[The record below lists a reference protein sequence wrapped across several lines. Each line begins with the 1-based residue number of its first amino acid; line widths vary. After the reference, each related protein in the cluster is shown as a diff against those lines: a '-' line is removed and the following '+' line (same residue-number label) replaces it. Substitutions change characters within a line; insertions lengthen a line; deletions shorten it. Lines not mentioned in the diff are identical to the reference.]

1 MRGNEHGCNRGG
13 KRPMSPMRKLSLIA
27 AAMLSAALCTGCAV
41 ESNNCEE
48 PVTLSIWHVYGGQ
61 TDSPLNDLIDTFNN
75 TVGKEE
81 GIQVEVTMVSNN
93 KNIHDDV
100 ISAAS
105 HDPDAADLPDIFVA
119 YPKTVLALPDENTL
133 VDYRDYFSEEELAAF
148 VPEFIED
155 GTVNGRLT
163 CLPVTKSTEFLFV
176 NKTAFDRFSAATGA
190 ELSDLST
197 WEGLFSTCI
206 AYEEWTDAQT
216 PDIADD
222 GKAFL
227 AHDFHF
233 NYFQVGVESLGGDFF
248 AEDKVSFNSTFKR
261 VWDPYAKA
269 GVAGGLWL
277 QDGYGTEPMRTGE
290 VIASIASSAGV
301 LYFSDEVIHSDN
313 TTEDIEFAILPCPT
327 FEDGSKLVM
336 QRGAGMCVTKSTPER
351 EQAAV
356 EFLKWLT
363 EPARNTKFA
372 VSTGYMPVV
381 TEAYETCLPQSIE
394 TLSEKKYVAL
404 YQAYLETLDS
414 YSFYVPPQT
423 DSYLATETSFEENV
437 RRHLLSARNDY
448 RASGSSGKEA
458 IAKYAESSY
467 EHYRESQQRL

>member
-1 MRGNEHGCNRGG
+1 
-13 KRPMSPMRKLSLIA
+13 MSLARRILLA
-27 AAMLSAALCTGCAV
+27 ATTMLALTLCAGCAADKGDY
-41 ESNNCEE
+41 EE
-48 PVTLSIWHVYGGQ
+48 PVTLSLWHVYGGQ
-61 TDSPLNDLIDTFNN
+61 TDSPLNDLVDTFNN
-75 TVGKEE
+75 TIGKEK

-93 KNIHDDV
+93 KNIHND
-100 ISAAS
+100 IIAAAS
-105 HDPDAADLPDIFVA
+105 QDPDAADLPDMFVA
-119 YPKTVLALPDENTL
+119 YPKTVLPLPDEDIL
-133 VDYRDYFSEEELAAF
+133 VDFRDYFSEEELAAF
-148 VPEFIED
+148 VPEFLED
-155 GTVNGRLT
+155 GTVNGRLA

-197 WEGLFSTCI
+197 WEGLFETCI
-206 AYEEWTDAQT
+206 AYEEWTDVQT
-216 PDIADD
+216 PDTADD

-233 NYFQVGVESLGGDFF
+233 NYFQVGVESLGEDFF
-248 AEDKVSFNSTFKR
+248 VDDEISLSPTFKQ

-277 QDGYGTEPMRTGE
+277 QGGYGTEPLRTGE
-290 VIASIASSAGV
+290 VIASLASSAGV
-301 LYFSDEVIHSDN
+301 LYFSDEVIHPDN
-313 TTEDIEFAILPCPT
+313 TTETIEFAILPCPT
-327 FEDGSKLVM
+327 FENGSKLVM
-336 QRGAGMCVTKSTPER
+336 QRGAGFCVTKSTPER

-381 TEAYETCLPQSIE
+381 AEAYETYLPQSIE
-394 TLSEKKYVAL
+394 TLSEQKYIAL
-404 YQAYLETLDS
+404 YQAYLDTLDS

-423 DSYLATETSFEENV
+423 ESYLAAETSFEESV

-448 RASGSSGKEA
+448 RASGASDDEA
-458 IAKYAESSY
+458 LSRYATSSY
-467 EHYRESQQRL
+467 ERYRESMQ

>member
-1 MRGNEHGCNRGG
+1 
-13 KRPMSPMRKLSLIA
+13 MSLTRRILLA
-27 AAMLSAALCTGCAV
+27 ATAMLALTLCAGCATDKGDY
-41 ESNNCEE
+41 EE
-48 PVTLSIWHVYGGQ
+48 PVTISLWHVYGGQ
-61 TDSPLNDLIDTFNN
+61 TDSPLNDLVDTFNN
-75 TVGKEE
+75 TIGKEK

-93 KNIHDDV
+93 KNIHND
-100 ISAAS
+100 IIAAAS
-105 HDPDAADLPDIFVA
+105 QDPDAAELPDMFVA
-119 YPKTVLALPDENTL
+119 YPKTVLALPDEDIL
-133 VDYRDYFSEEELAAF
+133 VDFRDYFSEEELAAF
-148 VPEFIED
+148 VPEFLED
-155 GTVNGRLT
+155 GTVNGRLA

-197 WEGLFSTCI
+197 WEGLFETCI

-216 PDIADD
+216 PDTADD

-233 NYFQVGVESLGGDFF
+233 NYFQVGVESLGEKFF
-248 AEDKVSFNSTFKR
+248 VNDEVAFSPTFKQ

-277 QDGYGTEPMRTGE
+277 QDGYGTEPLRTGE

-301 LYFSDEVIHSDN
+301 LYFSDEVIHPDN
-313 TTEDIEFAILPCPT
+313 TTETIEFAILPCPT
-327 FEDGSKLVM
+327 FENGSKLVM
-336 QRGAGMCVTKSTPER
+336 QRGAGFCVTKSTPER

-381 TEAYETCLPQSIE
+381 TEAYETYLPQSIE
-394 TLSEKKYVAL
+394 TLSEQKYVAL
-404 YQAYLETLDS
+404 YQAYLDTLDS

-423 DSYLATETSFEENV
+423 ESYLAAETSFEDSV

-448 RASGSSGKEA
+448 RASGSSGDEA
-458 IAKYAESSY
+458 LARYATSSF
-467 EHYRESQQRL
+467 ERYRESMQ